1 MRSRQVEVPLLLG
14 RQEVMDGIEAE
25 SKHVVEL
32 VAGVDEAEWLRPTRC
47 AGWVVR
53 DVAGHLTGLFTD
65 VALGRMA
72 GQGLPAVTQ
81 RQAEERRDRTPEQ
94 MAAELARSARL
105 CRATLA
111 TFDDGAWLAPAPGGF
126 PGPLRRAV
134 LVLWYELFV
143 HGDDLRCAVDRPE
156 RRGPGL
162 RAASAHLAETLGL
175 WGWGPASLHLPPLEV
190 MDVRGGGP
198 RVELDPLDFVRAATG
213 RLDPATVGLDPS
225 VNIYGTVK
233 AS

>member
-1 MRSRQVEVPLLLG
+1 
-14 RQEVMDGIEAE
+14 MDGIETE
-25 SKHVVEL
+25 GRHVVDL
-32 VAGVDEAEWLRPTRC
+32 VAGMDAHEWIAPTRC
-47 AGWVVR
+47 DGWVVR
-53 DVAGHLTGLFTD
+53 DVAAHLAGLFTD

-72 GQGLPAVTQ
+72 GQGLPEVTQ
-81 RQAEERRDRTPEQ
+81 RQADERRDRSPEQ
-94 MAAELARSARL
+94 LAAELKRSVRL

-111 TFDDGAWLAPAPGGF
+111 TFNDRAWLAPAPGGF

-143 HGDDLRCAVDRPE
+143 HGDDLRCATGRAD

-175 WGWGPASLHLPPLEV
+175 WGWGSASLHLPPLEV
-190 MDVRGGGP
+190 MEVRGGGP
-198 RVELDPLDFVRAATG
+198 RVELDPLDFVRTATG
-213 RLDPATVGLDPS
+213 RIDPATVGLDHT
-225 VNIYGTVK
+225 VNIYGSAG